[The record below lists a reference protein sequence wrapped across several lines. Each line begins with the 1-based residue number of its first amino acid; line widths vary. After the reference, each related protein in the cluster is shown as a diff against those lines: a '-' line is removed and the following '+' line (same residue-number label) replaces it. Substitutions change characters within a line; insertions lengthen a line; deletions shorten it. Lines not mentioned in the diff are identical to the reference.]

1 MPSSLPSYMTIHT
14 PSPRKNSRTVPERS
28 VVSPIM
34 PLQTPVRHD
43 RMIEWLGGV
52 TYGALERT
60 LGSMKQLMGS
70 GSAAGSDMGSVAAGD
85 EIFLL
90 VSSYGGATGVGMSFY
105 DAVTGWLHPNLV
117 TIGSGDVDS
126 SGIIIFL
133 AGRRRYLT
141 RNTTLLFHL
150 AGRTLEKDVRHSS
163 ADLESMVK
171 EDKLKDQQYARVVAE
186 ACGGG
191 MTAEQALDL
200 MKKNTLLT
208 AEEAVAMGL
217 AHGIIE

>member
-1 MPSSLPSYMTIHT
+1 
-14 PSPRKNSRTVPERS
+14 
-28 VVSPIM
+28 M

-52 TYGALERT
+52 TYSALERT
-60 LGSMKQLMGS
+60 LNSMKSLMSS
-70 GSAAGSDMGSVAAGD
+70 GTE
-85 EIFLL
+85 EIYLL
-90 VSSYGGATGVGMSFY
+90 VSSYGGATGIGMSFY

-126 SGIIIFL
+126 SGVIIFL

-150 AGRTLEKDVRHSS
+150 AGRTLEKDIRHSS
-163 ADLESMVK
+163 ADLEAMVK
-171 EDKLKDQQYARVVAE
+171 EDKLKDQQYARVVSE
-186 ACGGG
+186 ACGGA
-191 MTAEQALDL
+191 MTAEQVLDL

-208 AEEAVAMGL
+208 SEEAVAMGL
-217 AHGIIE
+217 AHGIVE

>member
-1 MPSSLPSYMTIHT
+1 MPTSSSSYMTTHT
-14 PSPRKNSRTVPERS
+14 SSLSKNSRPVSEKP

-34 PLQTPVRHD
+34 PLQTPVRPD

-60 LGSMKQLMGS
+60 LGSIKVLMGPGNNT
-70 GSAAGSDMGSVAAGD
+70 GSD

-90 VSSYGGATGVGMSFY
+90 VSSYGGATGIGMSFY

-126 SGIIIFL
+126 SGIIVFL

-171 EDKLKDQQYARVVAE
+171 EDKLKDEQYARVVAE
-186 ACGGG
+186 ACGADV
-191 MTAEQALDL
+191 TAEQVLGL
-200 MKKNTLLT
+200 MRQNTLLT